1 MLALMVLLMVV
12 SALAAWFFVQKSTE
26 RVAVVGV
33 VRDVAWGQQIQAS
46 DLVAV
51 EVVSDPSLKPVSW
64 DQRSALVGQRA
75 ATDLQAGTLL
85 TARSVTDVEVPAAG
99 KALVGVQVKSGQ
111 VPVTPLAPQDGCCWC
126 PLTSRLP
133 RRPPPRRR
141 RSRCRRRFTPS
152 ARRTRT
158 APARW
163 TCWSRRRRRRKQPRT
178 PQRAA
183 WRSSWSPGVEV
194 DMLIA
199 VVSSKNSP
207 GATTTSLAL
216 TLAWPRPA
224 LLAELDPRG
233 GDILWGYGRG
243 QNVGGAGLL
252 RLQLTS
258 RAHPAPESVWAEV
271 IELPGSTAVKGSGAG
286 SPRWWL
292 PGLTEPRQVGTVNWS
307 LVLRLLRSVGDGVDV
322 VADCGS
328 VHGDAERTPR
338 PVWAGAD
345 LVVLTVRPT
354 LAGVHAARNAA
365 EVLREDL
372 MASGLGPDRL
382 VSVVVNCPYGYP
394 LGDVVDELQDY
405 APVLGELPFDP
416 DAADTLGGLRDQR
429 PRFAKSS
436 LLRHAGKIAAAIG
449 TKVLDSTPPVAAL
462 APAQAAAA
470 DGSTTGLDRTVPPA
484 ISSSRNARHPVLPER
499 RVVTA
504 SPPPPVPRPPSSGT
518 PAATAT
524 GRTT

>member
-1 MLALMVLLMVV
+1 
-12 SALAAWFFVQKSTE
+12 
-26 RVAVVGV
+26 
-33 VRDVAWGQQIQAS
+33 
-46 DLVAV
+46 
-51 EVVSDPSLKPVSW
+51 
-64 DQRSALVGQRA
+64 
-75 ATDLQAGTLL
+75 
-85 TARSVTDVEVPAAG
+85 
-99 KALVGVQVKSGQ
+99 
-111 VPVTPLAPQDGCCWC
+111 
-126 PLTSRLP
+126 
-133 RRPPPRRR
+133 
-141 RSRCRRRFTPS
+141 
-152 ARRTRT
+152 
-158 APARW
+158 
-163 TCWSRRRRRRKQPRT
+163 
-178 PQRAA
+178 
-183 WRSSWSPGVEV
+183 
-194 DMLIA
+194 MLIA

-258 RAHPAPESVWAEV
+258 RAHPASESVWAEV
-271 IELPGSTAVKGSGAG
+271 IELPGWAPVKGSAADN
-286 SPRWWL
+286 PRWWL

-328 VHGDAERTPR
+328 VHGNAERTPR

-394 LGDVVDELQDY
+394 LGDVVDELQEY

-416 DAADTLGGLRDQR
+416 DAADTLEGLRDQR

-449 TKVLDSTPPVAAL
+449 TKVLDSTPPVAAR
-462 APAQAAAA
+462 APGQAAAA
-470 DGSTTGLDRTVPPA
+470 DGPTTGLDRTAPPA

-518 PAATAT
+518 TAAPAI
-524 GRTT
+524 GRST

>member
-1 MLALMVLLMVV
+1 
-12 SALAAWFFVQKSTE
+12 
-26 RVAVVGV
+26 
-33 VRDVAWGQQIQAS
+33 
-46 DLVAV
+46 
-51 EVVSDPSLKPVSW
+51 
-64 DQRSALVGQRA
+64 
-75 ATDLQAGTLL
+75 
-85 TARSVTDVEVPAAG
+85 
-99 KALVGVQVKSGQ
+99 
-111 VPVTPLAPQDGCCWC
+111 
-126 PLTSRLP
+126 
-133 RRPPPRRR
+133 
-141 RSRCRRRFTPS
+141 
-152 ARRTRT
+152 
-158 APARW
+158 
-163 TCWSRRRRRRKQPRT
+163 
-178 PQRAA
+178 
-183 WRSSWSPGVEV
+183 
-194 DMLIA
+194 MLIA

-258 RAHPAPESVWAEV
+258 RAHPASESVWAEV
-271 IELPGSTAVKGSGAG
+271 IELPGSAPVKGSAADN
-286 SPRWWL
+286 PRWWL

-328 VHGDAERTPR
+328 VHGNAERTPR

-394 LGDVVDELQDY
+394 LGDVVDELQEY

-449 TKVLDSTPPVAAL
+449 TKVLDSAPPAATAPPPVAAS
-462 APAQAAAA
+462 APAPAAA
-470 DGSTTGLDRTVPPA
+470 DGSTNGLDRTVPPSTR
-484 ISSSRNARHPVLPER
+484 SSARNAAAPAGASNRRIVPV
-499 RVVTA
+499 
-504 SPPPPVPRPPSSGT
+504 SPPPPVPRPT
-518 PAATAT
+518 DTAEATAPGGT
-524 GRTT
+524 R